1 MYLFIYLSIYLS
13 VCLSVYL
20 SICLSVYLFLYLSIY
35 QSINLSICLS
45 VYLSVYLTICLSVC
59 LCVCLSIYLPISL
72 SLYLFICL
80 CLSVYLSIYRSFH
93 AFVFHFYPIIFLS
106 FVFPTFIC
114 SFGCSIS
121 SSCILILRYFYISA
135 FWHLHVFNFY
145 FFQTPII
152 LNSEIP
158 TFRRFYS
165 IILTYIFC
173 FFLRALSSL
182 Y

>member
-1 MYLFIYLSIYLS
+1 MSVCLFISISLSLYLSIYLS
-13 VCLSVYL
+13 
-20 SICLSVYLFLYLSIY
+20 I
-35 QSINLSICLS
+35 
-45 VYLSVYLTICLSVC
+45 
-59 LCVCLSIYLPISL
+59 
-72 SLYLFICL
+72 YLFICL
-80 CLSVYLSIYRSFH
+80 CLSVCLSIYLSIYRSFH

-152 LNSEIP
+152 LNSEIL